1 MNQPGSLWK
10 DLAEEPRVE
19 PGWHTRRIFPDAI
32 SDIRAAIL
40 EPGATPALL
49 IELASSAIPPDV
61 DYPSSRG
68 FVLSS
73 EIAVPGPGGRTR
85 LCLLLSDRVFLEVFE
100 VLCQDVAGTIAEA
113 FTERETVQALLS
125 RLRIWQGFMKRYGSE
140 GLGLEEQIGLFAEL
154 FFLTENVI
162 GRVSPFRAVQSWKG
176 PAGGVQDFE
185 FPGCSIEVKST
196 TILPPGPIKISSL
209 SQLDETRVKRLVLC
223 HMTFDTGSV
232 SGLTLPELVQRIR
245 GKLGSEDRSA
255 VMMFNE
261 SLLEAGYL
269 DIHEGLYSGRRYL
282 VRSVCFFEV
291 TGDFPRIRASEVRTG
306 VLSGSYGIEFSA
318 CLPFELDAERVRN
331 TMLED

>member
-10 DLAEEPRVE
+10 DLADEPRGQ
-19 PGWHTRRIFPDAI
+19 PGWYTRRIFPDAV

-40 EPGATPALL
+40 EPGGTPALL
-49 IELASSAIPPDV
+49 IEVASSAIPTDV
-61 DYPSSRG
+61 AYPSSRG
-68 FVLSS
+68 FELSP
-73 EIAVPGPGGRTR
+73 EIAYPGPNGRVR
-85 LCLLLSDRVFLEVFE
+85 LCLLLSDRVYRDVFE

-113 FTERETVQALLS
+113 SSERETVQALLS
-125 RLRIWQGFMKRYGSE
+125 RLRIWQGFMKRYGPE
-140 GLGLEEQIGLFAEL
+140 GLGLEEQVGLFAEL
-154 FFLTENVI
+154 TFLMENVI
-162 GRVSPFRAVQSWKG
+162 GRLEAFRAVESWKG

-196 TILPPGPIKISSL
+196 TILPPGPVKISSL
-209 SQLDETRVKRLVLC
+209 SQLDETRVKRLFLC
-223 HMTFDTGSV
+223 HMAFDTGSV
-232 SGLTLPELVQRIR
+232 SGLTLPELVQKTR
-245 GKLGSEDRSA
+245 GILGSEDRSA

-269 DIHEGLYSGRRYL
+269 DIHEGRYSSRRYL
-282 VRSVCFFEV
+282 VRSVRFFEV

-318 CLPFELDAERVRN
+318 CLPCELDAERVRN